1 MNIAIL
7 EQNFLGNR
15 ILDYLIAVV
24 VLLVGFFVVSFGI
37 RYIVKRV
44 KIFSEKT
51 VTTIDDFFVSVL
63 ENLAVPFLY
72 FFVFYVS
79 AKSLTFHPYLEKGLN
94 YFCLAIVMFFIARL
108 LIMLIGYGIKTYLAK
123 SGSDAVLERSLQ
135 GIAIVT
141 KVLVWGGA
149 VIFFLDNLG
158 FKISAVIA
166 GLGIGGVAVALAA
179 QTILKD
185 LFSYFSI
192 IFDQPFKI
200 GDFVI
205 VGDCM
210 GTIEYIG
217 IKTTRMRSLGG
228 EMLIFSN
235 SDLTDSRLRNYRL
248 MEKRRVVFRLGVVY
262 ETPVEKLK
270 DIPKIIENIIKNVKD
285 TFFDRA
291 HFLSYGDFS
300 LMFEIVYYVIGPD
313 YNKYMDIQQEINIF
327 IKEEFER
334 RRIEFAFPTQ
344 TLYVNKS
351 DLKKRGVENGMEG

>member
-1 MNIAIL
+1 MDATIL
-7 EQNFLGNR
+7 EHYFLGNK
-15 ILDYLIAVV
+15 ILDYLMAGI
-24 VLLVGFFVVSFGI
+24 VLFVGLFVVNFGI
-37 RYIVKRV
+37 RYIIKRV
-44 KIFSEKT
+44 KEFSEKT
-51 VTTIDDFFVSVL
+51 TTTIDDFLVSVL
-63 ENLAVPFLY
+63 EKLAVPFLY
-72 FFVFYVS
+72 FLVFYIS
-79 AKSLTFHPYLEKGLN
+79 LKSFVLHPYLEKGLN
-94 YFCLAIVMFFIARL
+94 YFYLAIVMFFTARL
-108 LIMLIGYGIKTYLAK
+108 IIMFIGYGFKTYLAK

-135 GIAIVT
+135 GIAIVI

-149 VIFFLDNLG
+149 IIFFLDNLG

-200 GDFVI
+200 GDFII
-205 VGDCM
+205 VGDYM

-217 IKTTRMRSLGG
+217 IKTTRIRSLGG

-270 DIPKIIENIIKNVKD
+270 EIPGIIEGIMKNVKD
-285 TFFDRA
+285 TVFDRA
-291 HFLSYGDFS
+291 HFFSYGDFS
-300 LMFEIVYYVIGPD
+300 LIFEVVYYVAGPD
-313 YNKYMDIQQEINIF
+313 YNKYMDIQQEINIS
-327 IKEEFER
+327 IKEGFDR
-334 RRIEFAFPTQ
+334 KRIEFAFPTQ
-344 TLYVNKS
+344 TLYVNRTDPK
-351 DLKKRGVENGMEG
+351 